1 MRICIYRNCVTE
13 CTECSVYRN
22 IYQHICMY
30 VNLLTITE
38 GTGEWEGDMILDDYN
53 KMELQIEDIEDE
65 ME

>member
-1 MRICIYRNCVTE
+1 
-13 CTECSVYRN
+13 
-22 IYQHICMY
+22 MY